1 MVMLK
6 QFHNSFI
13 HHSYNRA
20 SRGAQYHAIITSGAF
35 AKSLQM
41 MIQKYFF
48 SCSNEN
54 QYTRNQFYLR
64 CVLSWGCIIV
74 KPFSIVAVLQIV
86 LCNRHSPWCLL
97 LPCVAI
103 RVTRVF
109 RITRSTWSHWYVPL
123 LSAAQ
128 DPAPSGFTKW
138 SLLWVAECLESLSE
152 EALNCPSEISPLC
165 MPRNLPHSVYERL
178 AGVLQI

>member
-13 HHSYNRA
+13 QHSYNRA

-86 LCNRHSPWCLL
+86 LCNPLSLVSITSLCCHTCHSSVQNNQINLEPL
-97 LPCVAI
+97 I
-103 RVTRVF
+103 RTITFSRPRSRSVRIYKMKSALSGGVF
-109 RITRSTWSHWYVPL
+109 RI
-123 LSAAQ
+123 
-128 DPAPSGFTKW
+128 
-138 SLLWVAECLESLSE
+138 SL
-152 EALNCPSEISPLC
+152 
-165 MPRNLPHSVYERL
+165 
-178 AGVLQI
+178 

>member
-20 SRGAQYHAIITSGAF
+20 SRGAQYHAIIISGAF

-48 SCSNEN
+48 SCLNEN

-86 LCNRHSPWCLL
+86 LCNPLSLVSITSLCCHTCHSSVQNNQINLEPL
-97 LPCVAI
+97 I
-103 RVTRVF
+103 RTITFSRPRSRSVRIYKMKSALSGGVF
-109 RITRSTWSHWYVPL
+109 RI
-123 LSAAQ
+123 
-128 DPAPSGFTKW
+128 
-138 SLLWVAECLESLSE
+138 SL
-152 EALNCPSEISPLC
+152 
-165 MPRNLPHSVYERL
+165 
-178 AGVLQI
+178 